1 MNQTPH
7 LPPIETSDDPRVQAI
22 FARWQQ
28 LYGKVSTVAKVIYAR
43 APQFAELA
51 GHMNQAQ
58 ETLSLEPE
66 LSLLIQMQA
75 SQLNGCAFCQDLTL
89 ARALQQSIG
98 LERFRDLENFR
109 DSDAFSA
116 RERAALAFCD
126 EATRNRKVSAATWLQ
141 VKAQFSET
149 EIVELTWL
157 NAMENYYNLQ
167 AGVLGI
173 ESDDLAQRSDD
184 VES

>member
-1 MNQTPH
+1 MTQIPH
-7 LPPIETSDDPRVQAI
+7 IPHIEHSDDPRVQAI
-22 FARWQQ
+22 FARWQR
-28 LYGKVSTVAKVIYAR
+28 LYGKVSTVAQVIYAR

-51 GHMNQAQ
+51 GHIHEAQ

-66 LSLLIQMQA
+66 LALLIQMQA

-98 LERFRDLENFR
+98 IERFRDLDNFR
-109 DSDAFSA
+109 DSDAFSP
-116 RERAALAFCD
+116 RERAALAFCE
-126 EATRNRKVSAATWLQ
+126 EATSNRKVSAATWLQ
-141 VKAQFSET
+141 VKAHFNDT

-173 ESDDLAQRSDD
+173 ESDELACN
-184 VES
+184 VGKI

>member
-7 LPPIETSDDPRVQAI
+7 LPPIEHSDDPRVQAI
-22 FARWQQ
+22 FARWKQ
-28 LYGKVSTVAKVIYAR
+28 LYGKVSTVAQVIYAR

-51 GHMNQAQ
+51 GHIHQTQ
-58 ETLSLEPE
+58 QTLSLEPN
-66 LSLLIQMQA
+66 LCLLIQMQA

-98 LERFRDLENFR
+98 IERFHDLANFR
-109 DSDAFSA
+109 ASDAFSA
-116 RERAALAFCD
+116 RERAALTFC
-126 EATRNRKVSAATWLQ
+126 EQATRDRKVSAATWLQ

-173 ESDDLAQRSDD
+173 ESDELAQN
-184 VES
+184 VAN

>member
-7 LPPIETSDDPRVQAI
+7 LAPIEHCDDPRVQAI

-28 LYGKVSTVAKVIYAR
+28 LYGKVSTVAQVIYAR
-43 APQFAELA
+43 APQLATLA
-51 GHMNQAQ
+51 GHPNQTQ
-58 ETLSLEPE
+58 QTLSLEGE
-66 LSLLIQMQA
+66 LALLIQMRA
-75 SQLNGCAFCQDLTL
+75 SQLNNCAFCQDLTL
-89 ARALQQSIG
+89 ARALQHSIG
-98 LERFRDLENFR
+98 LEQFRERENFR
-109 DSDAFSA
+109 DSDIFSP

-173 ESDDLAQRSDD
+173 ESDELVQNVGS
-184 VES
+184 